1 MYYQAHTYYRSNFRI
16 LPNIYDGPFFVNLVN
31 SFICSKNTLRF
42 LTESWQSLCIIR
54 KINCLQLSSSL
65 LQINFF
71 LSTSEFDYT
80 EVSFSCVHL
89 FTHSNPTDLICYKKN
104 WAKKL
109 KQKTVWWNDGVKE
122 STKKADGEKELAP
135 KDTLLSF
142 SLKYLPGYLQYV
154 EVNYLQYI
162 VSNKLD

>member
-122 STKKADGEKELAP
+122 STKKSGWWKGACTKRYAALIFS
-135 KDTLLSF
+135 KIFTWIFTIRWSQLSAI
-142 SLKYLPGYLQYV
+142 YC
-154 EVNYLQYI
+154 
-162 VSNKLD
+162 